1 MHNNS
6 LILKEQFWTFLT
18 CLENLNETIS
28 LKEFLLVSEIDENIF
43 TECVAFLQNLNYFV
57 EINEVQGRRYI
68 APIKLDKKISLQLTF
83 KEWLAFQ
90 AHFPKMD
97 EDKGSCH
104 HEILSEKLANV
115 ETEYAEHDLFRAIHD
130 EEKRFELLEKIDFK
144 HRSFLKKTEE
154 AIKRG
159 FVLNIEL
166 HDKRSFDFFAH
177 KAVFI
182 EGELCLVGEDCN
194 DRCLVYFNILELND
208 LKVDIDTKYMP
219 NYSSIEVN
227 DFIAAIR
234 AVSGQEERLVLKI
247 VSSDNVDLRPTYQFL
262 GNPYVT
268 TNMNGDLIWAASVE
282 KSDELFEWLLSI
294 NDHIE
299 ILDPSALKQ
308 EFLDYCQQK
317 LENLEDDYKKAG

>member
-18 CLENLNETIS
+18 CLENLNDTMP

-43 TECVAFLQNLNYFV
+43 TECVSFLENLNYFV
-57 EINEVQGRRYI
+57 EINEIQGRRFI
-68 APIKLDKKISLQLTF
+68 APIKVDKKISLQLTF

-90 AHFPKMD
+90 AHFPKME
-97 EDKGSCH
+97 EDKGSVH
-104 HEILSEKLANV
+104 HDILSEKLSNV

-159 FVLNIEL
+159 FVLSIEL

-194 DRCLVYFNILELND
+194 DRCLVYFNILEISN

-227 DFIAAIR
+227 DFVAAIR

-247 VSSDNVDLRPTYQFL
+247 VSSEDVDLRPTYQFL

-299 ILDPSALKQ
+299 ILDPNALKQ

-317 LENLEDDYKKAG
+317 LENLEEEYKKAG

>member
-6 LILKEQFWTFLT
+6 LILKEEFWTFLT
-18 CLENLNETIS
+18 CLENLNETLP
-28 LKEFLLVSEIDENIF
+28 LKDFLILSDLDENMF
-43 TECVAFLQNLNYFV
+43 TDCVAFLENLNYFV
-57 EINEVQGRRYI
+57 EINEVQGRRFI
-68 APIKLDKKISLQLTF
+68 APIKLEKKISLQLTF

-97 EDKGSCH
+97 EDKGTFH
-104 HEILSEKLANV
+104 HEVLSEKLSTI

-130 EEKRFELLEKIDFK
+130 EEKRFELLEKIDLK
-144 HRSFLKKTEE
+144 HRSYLQKTDE

-159 FVLNIEL
+159 FVMSIEL
-166 HDKRSFDFFAH
+166 HDGRKFDYFAH

-194 DRCLVYFNILELND
+194 DRCLVYFNILEIEE
-208 LKVDIDTKYMP
+208 LKVDLDIQYIP

-247 VSSDNVDLRPTYQFL
+247 VSSSNVDLRPSYQFL

-282 KSDELFEWLLSI
+282 RSDELYEWLLSI

-299 ILDPSALKQ
+299 ILDPSSLKK
-308 EFLDYCQQK
+308 EYLEYCQAK
-317 LENLEDDYKKAG
+317 LETIEEEYKKAG